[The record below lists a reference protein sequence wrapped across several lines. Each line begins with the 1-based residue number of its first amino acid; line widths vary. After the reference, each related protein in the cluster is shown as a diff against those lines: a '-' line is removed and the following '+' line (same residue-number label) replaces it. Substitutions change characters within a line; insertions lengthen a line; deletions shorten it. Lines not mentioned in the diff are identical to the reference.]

1 MVKYFFRI
9 ILILTSL
16 LSIGAWI
23 YPDVWFS
30 LISPF
35 KTHYALLTI
44 LLFPA
49 LWWKKDY
56 RWLWVAGFVL
66 LINSIDLALLITPSL
81 FPQKPYDE
89 KQLTVIT
96 ANALAINRQPE
107 MLTKYLAEENPDI
120 IALQE
125 YTFHLQDKMGHIL
138 PLYPY
143 RKLIPSKGYFGIAL
157 LSKYPLKDTQVENY
171 LPVSAPVIRGT
182 IIKDEKE
189 VEIVVVHTTPP
200 QDRQQ
205 IIWRDL
211 MLSRMAKDRKTWSEN
226 LIILGDLNIT
236 SFSPVFKDFLTQTEL
251 RDSRNGLGIQAS
263 WPEQLGG
270 LGITLDHVLISENI
284 VVLARETGP
293 FTGSDHL
300 PVKIQITF

>member
-1 MVKYFFRI
+1 MVKYLLRI
-9 ILILTSL
+9 ILIITAL
-16 LSIGAWI
+16 LSAAAWI
-23 YPDVWFS
+23 YPDVWFA

-35 KTHYALLTI
+35 KIHYALLTLI
-44 LLFPA
+44 LIPA
-49 LWWKKDY
+49 IWWKKDFQ
-56 RWLWVAGFVL
+56 WLWVAAIA
-66 LINSIDLALLITPSL
+66 LILNVPDIIPLITPSFSSSEL
-81 FPQKPYDE
+81 YDE
-89 KQLTVIT
+89 SRLSIIT

-107 MLTKYLAEENPDI
+107 NLTDYLSAEEPDV

-125 YTFHLQDKMGHIL
+125 YTYRLEGKMGQIL

-157 LSKYPLKDTQVENY
+157 LSKYPLKNIQVENY
-171 LPVSAPVIRGT
+171 LPVNAPVIRGT
-182 IIKDEKE
+182 VIRDGKE

-211 MLSRMAKDRKTWSEN
+211 MLSRMAEERKNWSEN

-236 SFSPVFKDFLTQTEL
+236 SFSPVFKDFVEKAEL
-251 RDSRNGLGIQAS
+251 ADSRYGRGIQAS
-263 WPEQLGG
+263 WPEQLGV

-284 VVLARETGP
+284 RVISRQTGP

-300 PVKIQITF
+300 PVKVEIAF